1 MSEIDLVL
9 VNETDSCTI
18 YTLQFQGENES
29 EFERFYRK
37 FKDDAIYNPDLM
49 RIVAFINKIAQNG
62 ALERLF
68 RPEGKMSDHVVAL
81 PVISSKLRLYCLRLS
96 DKILIL
102 GNGGVK
108 NSRTYNEDD
117 TLKGYV
123 ITLQN
128 FEQLLIKAFD
138 KVEEVNVGFADE
150 FAFVTQ
156 VMTEADFEKK
166 AEALTLVNRIR
177 VEK

>member
-9 VNETDSCTI
+9 VNETDKCTI
-18 YTLQFQGENES
+18 YTIQFQGES
-29 EFERFYRK
+29 LTEFENFYNK
-37 FKDDAIYNPDLM
+37 FKDDAVYNPDLM
-49 RIVAFINKIAQNG
+49 RIVAFINKIAQDG
-62 ALERLF
+62 AFERLF

-81 PVISSKLRLYCLRLS
+81 PVITSKLRLYCLRLS

-117 TLKGYV
+117 TLRGYV

-128 FEQLLIKAFD
+128 FERLLKEGLQ
-138 KVEEVNVGFADE
+138 KG
-150 FAFVTQ
+150 FVTITEKTIEI
-156 VMTEADFEKK
+156 TEAASEETDASDNQSETSNTSS
-166 AEALTLVNRIR
+166 EQ
-177 VEK
+177 